1 MVLAKEV
8 KQYYIEHFSEL
19 DEDKRFHFVTRLYG
33 WNRDEQAKQ
42 ILERMESSFVG
53 DPSSI
58 QRTLSDLLR
67 HPPEAKINAI
77 TERQPYFDKYPELRG
92 RIFALFR
99 ARHLRDVYG
108 VDVRE
113 ELLSVVSMAELE
125 RMADELSSDHSA
137 VRTLSTYA
145 INYLYLVRQILFGTP
160 QSMSDFLR
168 SIEKIASG
176 YDRTS
181 PTDVQLLIYL
191 YTHCIIGASNF
202 YLQPVPANHKD
213 DYVRMVEELEP
224 LIDAMFDH
232 INLDNKF
239 EYLVCCRILG
249 YKTQLF
255 ERVFEEASRSVSPEG
270 TFVIDTHNDNRQ
282 GTKTSLSD
290 SEHRNVLFI
299 MSTLPYHSA

>member
-8 KQYYIEHFSEL
+8 QQYYFEHFSEL
-19 DEDKRFHFVTRLYG
+19 DEDKRFHFATRLYG

-42 ILERMESSFVG
+42 ILEQMEPSFVG
-53 DPSSI
+53 DPRAI
-58 QRTLSDLLR
+58 QRTLTDLLH

-77 TERQPYFDKYPELRG
+77 AERQPYFDKYPELRG

-108 VDVRE
+108 VDARE
-113 ELLSVVSMAELE
+113 ELLSVVGMTELE

-137 VRTLSTYA
+137 IRTLSTYA

-160 QSMSDFLR
+160 ESMSDFLR
-168 SIEKIASG
+168 LIETIASG

-181 PTDVQLLIYL
+181 RTDVQLLIYL

-202 YLQPVPANHKD
+202 YLQPVPVIHKD

-224 LIDAMFDH
+224 LIDVMFDH

-249 YKTQLF
+249 YETQLF